1 VPRVIDSSSCGVQ
14 SNSKVQ
20 TMRRYSS
27 LRYRHNEMIII
38 NALKVAC

>member
-1 VPRVIDSSSCGVQ
+1 VPRVIDSSSCGVP

-27 LRYRHNEMIII
+27 LSYGHNEMSII
-38 NALKVAC
+38 NAHKVAC